1 MMTMSPIISLE
12 YYDGMVGE
20 LPDEE
25 SLDDDYFQGKNK
37 GEPQGIYAG
46 KAAPLL
52 KLKGKVQSKDYYN
65 IMRGFDPQG
74 KALCQQAGDKH
85 RAGFDLCFSAEKSV
99 SVVWARADMT
109 LKRLIEKAHHQAV
122 LAAIDHLE
130 EHAAITRRGHNG
142 TEREQGLG
150 LLFMVY
156 EHSTSRSLDPQ
167 LHSHALCANLLPRSD
182 GTWGTIESR
191 DLFLHQCSAASF
203 YRAELAVQLQQL
215 GFSLESHKDTF
226 RIKGVPQSLC
236 QHFSKRGQ
244 DIKRAL
250 NKAGIRSSK
259 SKAGDIISLDTREKK
274 QQVDRPELTKRWQAE
289 MDEQGFTI
297 ESLEALQQ
305 PHAVFD
311 PMAPILDEES
321 ILAHVSERSAV
332 FRKQD
337 IYRAGADIAQHC
349 GESAKSVNTII
360 DALFAEQEVVSLG
373 VDYKH
378 NQLFTTKTILNAEKQ
393 LIEDAKILRSREDYL
408 LDVETIEHVIEKAKK
423 QGFQLSDE
431 QLEAVLDVCSPN
443 AFAIL
448 QGSAG
453 SGKTRS
459 LDIVRQVAEKQGFK
473 LIGAVIG
480 KLGAENL
487 AKEANIP
494 TSTVTRLLIDIENG
508 KSPLTNKTILV
519 IDEAGQLGSA
529 DLSAL
534 LKAAKEAGSKV
545 VLTGEDKQL
554 DSVNLGG
561 SLRYLSRPEII
572 GTSRIETV
580 RRQRKPWAR
589 ECVMQLRDGQVLAS
603 LKTHDEQGLVHFS
616 KDSAAARLE
625 LVKQWD
631 LYQKSH
637 PDKQAVVL
645 AQSWKD
651 VKSLCDE
658 LRVIHQTQGT
668 VGHENIKL
676 ECVVSDKPMWFNFS
690 VGERIRFTKN
700 DYRRGFSNGKLG
712 RITALEKQA
721 NGHVKFTVQTDNY
734 QLVTFST
741 QDYCDEHGRLY
752 LAQAYALTVYASQ
765 GITVDGSTFLLHN
778 TGMDRATSYV
788 AGSRHK
794 DNCHWFFNQSSIQ
807 ERCNNGGKLERE
819 QALEAVATLMS
830 QDRYKALAIEYLP
843 EQAALEQTLE
853 KTLTQEESTLEP
865 ELELDW

>member
-1 MMTMSPIISLE
+1 MMTMSPIKSLE

-20 LPDEE
+20 LPDETL
-25 SLDDDYFQGKNK
+25 LDDDYLQGKDKNK
-37 GEPQGIYAG
+37 GEPQGVYAG
-46 KAAPLL
+46 KAPPLL
-52 KLKGKVQSKDYYN
+52 KLNGKVKSKDYYN
-65 IMRGFDPQG
+65 IMRGYAPNG
-74 KALCQQAGDKH
+74 KALCQQAGDNH

-99 SVVWARADMT
+99 SVVWARADMA
-109 LKRLIEKAHHQAV
+109 LKKLIEKSHHQAV
-122 LAAIDHLE
+122 LAAVEHLE
-130 EHAAITRRGHNG
+130 DHAAITRRGHNG
-142 TEREQGLG
+142 TQREQGLG

-156 EHSTSRSLDPQ
+156 EHSTSRALDPQ
-167 LHSHALCANLLPRSD
+167 LHSHALCANLLPCGD
-182 GTWGTIESR
+182 GKWRTLESR
-191 DLFLHQCSAASF
+191 DLFLWQCSAASF
-203 YRAELAVQLQQL
+203 YRAELSVQLQQL
-215 GFSLESHKDTF
+215 GFALEPHKDTF
-226 RIKGVPQSLC
+226 RIKGVPHALC

-250 NKAGIRSSK
+250 NKAGIHSSK
-259 SKAGDIISLDTREKK
+259 SKAGDIISLNTREKK
-274 QQVDRPELTKRWQAE
+274 QQVDRPVLTKRWQAE
-289 MDEQGFTI
+289 MDEQDFTI
-297 ESLEALQQ
+297 EALEALQQ
-305 PHAVFD
+305 PQAVFD

-349 GESAKSVNTII
+349 GEGAKSVNATIKS
-360 DALFAEQEVVSLG
+360 LFTDSEVVSLG
-373 VDYKH
+373 IDHKH
-378 NQLFTTKTILNAEKQ
+378 NQLFTTQTILSAEKQ
-393 LIEDAKILRSREDYL
+393 LISDAKILRSRENYL
-408 LDVETIEHVIEKAKK
+408 LDVETIEQVIEQMKT

-443 AFAIL
+443 AFAIM

-453 SGKTRS
+453 SGKTTS
-459 LDIVRQVAEKQGFK
+459 LNIVRQAYEEQGFK

-508 KSPLTNKTILV
+508 RNPLTDKTILV
-519 IDEAGQLGSA
+519 IDEAGQLGST

-534 LKAAKEAGSKV
+534 LSAAKEAGSKV

-554 DSVNLGG
+554 DAISLGG
-561 SLRYLSRPEII
+561 GLRYLSRPEII
-572 GTSRIETV
+572 GTSRIEAV
-580 RRQRKPWAR
+580 RRQRETWAK
-589 ECVMQLRDGQVLAS
+589 EGVMQLRDGKALTA
-603 LKTHDEQGLVHFS
+603 LKTYDEQGLVHFS
-616 KDSAAARLE
+616 PDSAAARLE
-625 LVKQWD
+625 LVKAWD
-631 LYQKSH
+631 AYQKSH
-637 PDKQAVVL
+637 PNKQAVVL

-658 LRVIHQTQGT
+658 LRLIYQAQGT

-676 ECVVSDKPMWFNFS
+676 ECVVSNKPMWFNFS

-712 RITALEKQA
+712 RITAIEKQA
-721 NGHVKFTVQTDNY
+721 DGHVKFTVQTDNY

-741 QDYCDEHGRLY
+741 QDYCDEHGRLC
-752 LAQAYALTVYASQ
+752 LAQAYALTIYASQ

-794 DNCHWFFNQSSIQ
+794 DNCYWFFNQSSIQ
-807 ERCNNGGKLERE
+807 ESCNNSEKLDRE
-819 QALEAVATLMS
+819 KTLIAVAKLMS
-830 QDRYKALAIEYLP
+830 EDRYKALAIEYLP
-843 EQAALEQTLE
+843 KKILE
-853 KTLTQEESTLEP
+853 KEIVLEP
-865 ELELDW
+865 EVDQELELDW

>member
-1 MMTMSPIISLE
+1 MVTIGLIKVLE

-20 LPDEE
+20 SPDEE
-25 SLDDDYFQGKNK
+25 SLDDDYFEGKK
-37 GEPQGIYAG
+37 TGEPAGVHAG
-46 KAAPLL
+46 KASPLL
-52 KLKGKVQSKDYYN
+52 KLKGKVKSKDYYN

-74 KALCQQAGDKH
+74 NPLCQQAGDNH

-99 SVVWARADMT
+99 SVVWARADMP
-109 LKRLIEKAHHQAV
+109 LKKLIEKAHHQAV
-122 LAAIDHLE
+122 LAAIEHLE
-130 EHAAITRRGHNG
+130 QHAAITRRGHNG
-142 TEREQGLG
+142 TVREKGLG

-236 QHFSKRGQ
+236 QHFSKR
-244 DIKRAL
+244 AL

-259 SKAGDIISLDTREKK
+259 SKAGDIISLNTREKK

-289 MDEQGFTI
+289 MDEQGFTH
-297 ESLEALQQ
+297 EALEALQQ

-311 PMAPILDEES
+311 SMAPILDEES
-321 ILAHVSERSAV
+321 ILAHVSEHSAV

-349 GESAKSVNTII
+349 GEGAKSVNAII
-360 DALFAEQEVVSLG
+360 KSLFADSEVVSLG
-373 VDYKH
+373 IDYKH
-378 NQLFTTKTILNAEKQ
+378 NQLFTTQTILSAEKQ
-393 LIEDAKILRSREDYL
+393 LISDAKILRSREDYL
-408 LDVETIEHVIEKAKK
+408 LDVETIEQVIEKEKAR
-423 QGFQLSDE
+423 GFQLSDE
-431 QLEAVLDVCSPN
+431 QLEAVLDVCAPN
-443 AFAIL
+443 AFAIM

-453 SGKTRS
+453 SGKTTS
-459 LDIVRQVAEKQGFK
+459 LDIVRQVAEKHNFK

-494 TSTVTRLLIDIENG
+494 TSTVTRLLIDIESG

-554 DSVNLGG
+554 DSVSLGG

-603 LKTHDEQGLVHFS
+603 MKTHDEQGLVHFS

-658 LRVIHQTQGT
+658 LRVIYQTQGT

-712 RITALEKQA
+712 RVTALEKQA
-721 NGHVKFTVQTDNY
+721 DGHVKFTVQTDNY

-765 GITVDGSTFLLHN
+765 GITVDGDTFVLHN

-788 AGSRHK
+788 GGSRHK

-807 ERCNNGGKLERE
+807 ESCNNGETLDRE

-843 EQAALEQTLE
+843 EQAVLE
-853 KTLTQEESTLEP
+853 KTLEQALEEEKSLEP